1 MIVRGLFY
9 DNCVERYCYEI
20 YLGSPELNP
29 AIWRD
34 FLLAVAK
41 LHKTRTWRIIIR
53 LQSGTLYYYLL
64 SDLLLQPSLGVDGF
78 LLKVIDESSLV
89 TLAAFKPYFNHWPDN
104 FAKLHTKFALH
115 CYHLSQIQFEF
126 WPALGRLVG
135 CGKFQLEYSGTSHSA
150 TYRLALFNPAE
161 TLSVNFSTYCQFAY
175 RKIPR
180 YLSCAKLLPFL
191 SQNETSSILTLD
203 AFPVV
208 SSPTFLKLNDYDFT
222 KHSLILGGS
231 GVGKSRFIASLIDKI
246 FQLDPEKCQV
256 VVIDPHD
263 ALKYDLA
270 SITNQTIIDFQSLA
284 ASIDLFGKFSHNI
297 AVNVELVLDL
307 FKSLLAEDYNSRLE
321 RVLRYSAHL
330 LLTADNFSFRTLRQ
344 VLINAEYRQSLL
356 MEFDSQLSNSIT
368 HFFLTDFHELKTQAY
383 NVAFAPLIAFIDEML
398 MVPVFDSDK
407 KLNNL
412 ASLLE
417 QNFLSIFS
425 LSRLQLGHRVTRT
438 IAGLLFQQL
447 FLFCEKR
454 SSAQQLIIIID
465 EVAVIEHPILTRFLS
480 ELRKYQVTVI
490 LAGQY
495 FDQITPE
502 LRAAILANTVNHYLF
517 RVSKADATILARS
530 LDLKP
535 QGSTGNDPEKLLTDL
550 KAREC
555 VIQVSHQ
562 GKIYPAVKAK
572 TIEFM
577 PPPFQSSSTPAAAS
591 SAIGSIIKNSIIL
604 EFDVD
609 LDLDQ
614 LMRLTSTGRRPLGGV
629 ESAPTLEFPLLV
641 NLRSNHD

>member
-1 MIVRGLFY
+1 M
-9 DNCVERYCYEI
+9 EKYCYEI
-20 YLGSPELNP
+20 YLGSPEFGS
-29 AIWRD
+29 AVWRE

-41 LHKTRTWRIIIR
+41 LHKTRTWRIVIR
-53 LQSGTLYYYLL
+53 LQSGMLYYYLL

-78 LLKVIDESSLV
+78 LLKIVDKSSLT
-89 TLAAFKPYFNHWPDN
+89 TLAAFKLYFNHWPDN
-104 FAKLHTKFALH
+104 FAKLHTKFALQD
-115 CYHLSQIQFEF
+115 YHLTQIQFEF
-126 WPALGRLVG
+126 WPAFGRLVG
-135 CGKFQLEYSGTSHSA
+135 CSKLQLGQPGTSRFV

-161 TLSVNFSTYCQFAY
+161 TLSVNFSTYCQFTY
-175 RKIPR
+175 RKIPH

-191 SQNETSSILTLD
+191 SQSEANSLLTLD

-208 SSPTFLKLNDYDFT
+208 SASTFLKLSNYDFT

-231 GVGKSRFIASLIDKI
+231 GVGKSRFIASLVDKI
-246 FQLDPEKCQV
+246 FQLNPEKYQV

-263 ALKYDLA
+263 ALKYDLT
-270 SITNQTIIDFQSLA
+270 SIANQTIVDFQSLT

-297 AVNVELVLDL
+297 AVNVELILDL
-307 FKSLLAEDYNSRLE
+307 FKSLLAKDYNSRLE
-321 RVLRYSAHL
+321 RILRYCTHL
-330 LLTADNFSFRTLRQ
+330 LLAADNFSFRTLRQ

-356 MEFDSQLSNSIT
+356 TEFDSQLPNSVV

-383 NVAFAPLIAFIDEML
+383 SVTFAPLIAFIDEML
-398 MVPVFDSDK
+398 MVPVFDSDE
-407 KLNNL
+407 KLNSL
-412 ASLLE
+412 SSLLK
-417 QNFLSIFS
+417 QNFLSVFS
-425 LSRLQLGHRVTRT
+425 LSRLQLGQRVTRT

-454 SSAQQLIIIID
+454 SSTQQLIIIID

-480 ELRKYQVTVI
+480 ELRKYQVTII

-495 FDQITPE
+495 FGQITPE
-502 LRAAILANTVNHYLF
+502 LRAAILANTVNYYLF
-517 RVSKADATILARS
+517 RVSKADATTLTRS

-535 QGSTGNDPEKLLTDL
+535 QGSTSDDPEKLLTDL

-562 GKIYPAVKAK
+562 DKVYPAVKAT

-577 PPPFQSSSTPAAAS
+577 PPPFQPPSAPVAAS
-591 SAIGSIIKNSIIL
+591 PVNSPIAKNSIIL
-604 EFDVD
+604 EFDVN
-609 LDLDQ
+609 LDLDH
-614 LMRLTSTGRRPLGGV
+614 LMRLTSTSRRPPASV
-629 ESAPTLEFPLLV
+629 EPVSTLEFPLLA